1 MGIIWLIIKIILWT
15 LLVSICFIISV
26 CMLIVLAPI
35 RYEAYL
41 EKYEELNYEVKFKYL
56 IGIKGYFSLQDGI
69 PSRKI
74 SFFGKQVY
82 SLEEKEK
89 EKDKDKLDKQQAA
102 PNLLATTYTENQCS
116 ERKVIKSS
124 LTHETTP
131 IKKTKVISSK
141 LEETVNE
148 QHILKSSKKGIRSVL
163 REVVALPRYVPIVKG
178 VFKLIKELITYIGPR
193 EWSFE
198 LIIGREDPADTG
210 ELIAKLIMLYPWYY
224 QHGVIEGNYEAS
236 GIWGG
241 FLAEGK
247 FCVAGILKRI
257 IVFLWHRPT
266 RELIKLILSQRK
278 EDNDGK

>member
-15 LLVSICFIISV
+15 LLVSICFIISI
-26 CMLIVLAPI
+26 CMLIVLAPM

-41 EKYEELNYEVKFKYL
+41 EKYEELNYEIKFKYL
-56 IGIKGYFSLQDGI
+56 IGISGCFSLQDGI

-82 SLEEKEK
+82 SFKEEE
-89 EKDKDKLDKQQAA
+89 DQLDKQEVT
-102 PNLLATTYTENQCS
+102 PNPVATSTIENQCS
-116 ERKVIKSS
+116 ECKVIKSS
-124 LTHETTP
+124 FTEEGKI
-131 IKKTKVISSK
+131 IKKTEVVSSEVEEMINEQPISK
-141 LEETVNE
+141 L
-148 QHILKSSKKGIRSVL
+148 SKKGVKSLL
-163 REVVALPRYVPIVKG
+163 REVAALPHYIAILKN

-198 LIIGREDPADTG
+198 LVIGREDPADTG

-247 FCVAGILKRI
+247 FCIAGILKRI
-257 IVFLWHRPT
+257 IVFLWQRPT
-266 RELIKLILSQRK
+266 RELIKLILRQRK
-278 EDNDGK
+278 EDNDGR